1 MNTLHLKAKSR
12 GSWTNVCPFPE
23 DEISYVQ
30 AGAEGIARA
39 AAGAVS
45 FKITDD
51 KGGDPSQPRPA
62 ARQLRLACPCRLLN
76 SDRTPQE
83 TDGHIS
89 DPAGTEK
96 AKARLGESRK
106 GRREPATPYNHWSIT
121 A

>member
-51 KGGDPSQPRPA
+51 KGVTLHSLDPRHGSYA
-62 ARQLRLACPCRLLN
+62 WHARVA
-76 SDRTPQE
+76 S
-83 TDGHIS
+83 
-89 DPAGTEK
+89 
-96 AKARLGESRK
+96 
-106 GRREPATPYNHWSIT
+106 
-121 A
+121 